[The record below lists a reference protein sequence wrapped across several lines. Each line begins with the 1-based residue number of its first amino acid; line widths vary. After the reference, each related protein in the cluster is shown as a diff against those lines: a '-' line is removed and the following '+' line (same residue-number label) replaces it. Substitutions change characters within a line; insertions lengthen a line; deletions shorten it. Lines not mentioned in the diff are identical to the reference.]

1 MVEDYQHYEYF
12 MDEFGSL
19 VVGRGG
25 FDVRS
30 RERVPEKWLSVAGEA
45 FVLMSIEN
53 YMEWVT
59 AEVLEDAPTE
69 QKRIIGKW
77 SNNSNAAR
85 YEGIEKEG
93 IERYEKLFDEVIK
106 ARKQN
111 GRMKHS
117 KKYLEYRADLYKN
130 RQSGMK
136 KKAAAD
142 NGEEVSQKRTKCE
155 DVVLDF

>member
-1 MVEDYQHYEYF
+1 MPPPSRRE
-12 MDEFGSL
+12 SL
-19 VVGRGG
+19 ANRVTTAMLQDTKVLKRG
-25 FDVRS
+25 
-30 RERVPEKWLSVAGEA
+30 EL
-45 FVLMSIEN
+45 
-53 YMEWVT
+53 
-59 AEVLEDAPTE
+59 
-69 QKRIIGKW
+69 
-77 SNNSNAAR
+77 
-85 YEGIEKEG
+85 
-93 IERYEKLFDEVIK
+93 RYEKLFDEVIK

>member
-1 MVEDYQHYEYF
+1 MTEHYKYF
-12 MDEFGSL
+12 MDESGSL
-19 VVGRGG
+19 VVGKGG
-25 FDVRS
+25 FEVRS
-30 RERVPEKWLSVAGEA
+30 RERVPKKWLSVAGKA

-53 YMEWVT
+53 CMEWVT
-59 AEVLEDAPTE
+59 TEVLDDAPTE

-85 YEGIEKEG
+85 YKGIEKEG
-93 IERYEKLFDEVIK
+93 IERYEKLFNKVMG
-106 ARKQN
+106 ARKKD

-117 KKYLEYRADLYKN
+117 KKFLEYRADLYSG

-136 KKAAAD
+136 KKATAD

-155 DVVLDF
+155 DVVMEF

>member
-1 MVEDYQHYEYF
+1 MGLHQTRGSCGLQLAAEDSLGLFSILRENFGFFFRRGARQHF
-12 MDEFGSL
+12 QLPNPS
-19 VVGRGG
+19 
-25 FDVRS
+25 
-30 RERVPEKWLSVAGEA
+30 P
-45 FVLMSIEN
+45 
-53 YMEWVT
+53 
-59 AEVLEDAPTE
+59 P
-69 QKRIIGKW
+69 
-77 SNNSNAAR
+77 
-85 YEGIEKEG
+85 
-93 IERYEKLFDEVIK
+93 FDEVIK